1 LQNTLLALAIAIIL
15 ALLAALVGPLLIDW
29 GSHRSL
35 FEAEASRL
43 IGVDV
48 RVNGAIEARLLPT
61 PSFTLHE
68 VEIGERGEGQIRV
81 RLIGIEL
88 ALGPLLRGDWQAS
101 EVHLVGPRV
110 ALGLDAS
117 GKLRAP
123 SLPIKFSPDNLSID
137 RLNVEDGTLTLSDAA
152 NGARATLTGFWFNG
166 EARSLLGPF
175 KGEGAATIGG
185 ELYPFRLTT
194 GRVSDGG
201 AVKLKVNVDPVSR
214 PLSIAAD
221 GTLTLTGGNPTFDG
235 TLNLARPVILASR
248 GRASGDGRGG

>member
-1 LQNTLLALAIAIIL
+1 MQNTLLALAIAIIL

-185 ELYPFRLTT
+185 ELYPFRLRPAACRTT
-194 GRVSDGG
+194 
-201 AVKLKVNVDPVSR
+201 
-214 PLSIAAD
+214 
-221 GTLTLTGGNPTFDG
+221 
-235 TLNLARPVILASR
+235 AR
-248 GRASGDGRGG
+248 